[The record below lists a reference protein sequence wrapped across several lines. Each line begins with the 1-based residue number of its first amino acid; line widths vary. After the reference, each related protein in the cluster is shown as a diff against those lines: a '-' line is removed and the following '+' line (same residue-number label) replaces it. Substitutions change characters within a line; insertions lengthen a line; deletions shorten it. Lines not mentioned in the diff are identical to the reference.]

1 LIAGLSALALC
12 RSGFSPTTDGLK
24 PVPHAPPKRLLLAAA
39 LSGFA
44 LLALEVIWFRFV
56 IFFVASTMLA
66 VVLAG
71 IGIGALI
78 ASAIWT
84 RFPMLSYSGFVAEPA
99 RYETTSV
106 VIDSLR
112 LMLPVSILSGVS
124 SP

>member
-1 LIAGLSALALC
+1 
-12 RSGFSPTTDGLK
+12 
-24 PVPHAPPKRLLLAAA
+24 
-39 LSGFA
+39 
-44 LLALEVIWFRFV
+44 
-56 IFFVASTMLA
+56 MLA